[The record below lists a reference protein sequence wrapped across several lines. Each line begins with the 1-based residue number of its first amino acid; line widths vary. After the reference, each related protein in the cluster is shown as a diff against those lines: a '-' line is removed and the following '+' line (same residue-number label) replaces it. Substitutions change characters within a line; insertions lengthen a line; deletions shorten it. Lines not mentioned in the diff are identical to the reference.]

1 MSGCSRYP
9 ILLFLLLIVI
19 AIISVN
25 ISAVKV
31 NKKSE
36 EFVKLFNGGVDRRS
50 RDSSSSSEED
60 LPLTKFNLNGIAEFF
75 HHFKGSQRCGQL
87 GRRILK
93 DTQRLFDSAADH
105 HPLHR
110 HHRRG
115 PRHISH
121 HLSQLYSRYSTDCC
135 DDDDWMDICW
145 VPWWIPI
152 QLVPRWCCPPNS
164 GLDLWTAAAAE

>member
-9 ILLFLLLIVI
+9 TLLFLLLLVI

-36 EFVKLFNGGVDRRS
+36 EFVKLFNGGGGG
-50 RDSSSSSEED
+50 RDSSSSSSEED

-93 DTQRLFDSAADH
+93 DTQRLFDPAADH
-105 HPLHR
+105 HHQHR
-110 HHRRG
+110 HHHRRG

-135 DDDDWMDICW
+135 DDDD
-145 VPWWIPI
+145 
-152 QLVPRWCCPPNS
+152 
-164 GLDLWTAAAAE
+164 